1 MLVVCCWL
9 VGCLLLFVVVVVVC
23 LLLFVVGGDDGGD
36 DDDYDDGYES
46 GNIADDNT
54 PFILLGTITAFTN
67 RMLIKFRSDA
77 TRNYRGFKLLWFTS
91 RRKLLG

>member
-1 MLVVCCWL
+1 LLLFVVVCC
-9 VGCLLLFVVVVVVC
+9 CLLLFVVVCC

-36 DDDYDDGYES
+36 DGGDYDDGYES

>member
-1 MLVVCCWL
+1 LFVGWLVVCCC
-9 VGCLLLFVVVVVVC
+9 GCLLLLFVC
-23 LLLFVVGGDDGGD
+23 LLLLFVVGGDDGGGD